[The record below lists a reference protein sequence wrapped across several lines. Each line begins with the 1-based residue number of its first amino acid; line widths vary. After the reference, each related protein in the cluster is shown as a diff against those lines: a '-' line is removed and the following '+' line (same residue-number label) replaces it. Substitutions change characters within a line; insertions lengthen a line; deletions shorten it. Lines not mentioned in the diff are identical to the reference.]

1 MEYSAPQTVPTDAE
15 IEATLTALRI
25 QITDK
30 QAEISRQE
38 GILTSNRYTIQQ
50 IANEKAEKS
59 AQVDALTK
67 KIADL
72 EPVVVELETLKAKT
86 EEDIAKQKASISSQE
101 EEINNR
107 VITLTAEEKIFIS
120 KLNDLE
126 FAKEEVVKERARV
139 DEKEK
144 ELDAIKE
151 QLQAIINN

>member
-72 EPVVVELETLKAKT
+72 EPVVVELETLKANID
-86 EEDIAKQKASISSQE
+86 EDIAKAKTNIASQE